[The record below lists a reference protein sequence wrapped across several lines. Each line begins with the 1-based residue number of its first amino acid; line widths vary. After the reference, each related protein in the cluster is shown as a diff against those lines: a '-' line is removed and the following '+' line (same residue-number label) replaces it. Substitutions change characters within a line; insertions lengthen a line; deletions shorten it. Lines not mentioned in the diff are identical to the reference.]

1 MGIAKIQGN
10 KGNKGNNLINKG
22 FERVAHIKM
31 HQATKATIQI
41 KLNLL
46 PMLPKQKKKR
56 QQPTTLSY
64 QACCLCCPRCPLKID
79 ILRKLER
86 FKPMPNVN
94 KVTVM
99 GVVGRDPETKQFP
112 NGGSV
117 TTFSVATTEF
127 WKDKTTGERK
137 EATEWHRITT
147 SNRLAEIASKY
158 LKKGGKVYIEGSL
171 RTRKWKDSKGAE
183 KEITEIRADE
193 MQLL

>member
-1 MGIAKIQGN
+1 
-10 KGNKGNNLINKG
+10 
-22 FERVAHIKM
+22 
-31 HQATKATIQI
+31 
-41 KLNLL
+41 
-46 PMLPKQKKKR
+46 
-56 QQPTTLSY
+56 
-64 QACCLCCPRCPLKID
+64 
-79 ILRKLER
+79 
-86 FKPMPNVN
+86 MPNVK

-99 GVVGRDPETKQFP
+99 GVLGLNPETKQFS

-193 MQLL
+193 LQLL